1 MGTCCFHFTVSKS
14 CTFFLCFAPIGTDLR
29 FAKQSPTDDK
39 MSQGHNIKG
48 VQWVIVGSII
58 IGLIFIVSG
67 AILTGYAYTE
77 ITPPDYDTNYDR
89 YIGSSVTRLLG
100 PFILA
105 FGGLILIAS
114 CG

>member
-1 MGTCCFHFTVSKS
+1 M
-14 CTFFLCFAPIGTDLR
+14 R
-29 FAKQSPTDDK
+29 
-39 MSQGHNIKG
+39 QGQNIKG

-114 CG
+114 CGILGFQSFGPQYDNLPQEGPIKHQYAED